1 MIYSV
6 KGTAKGVM
14 KKYIVEAINEQAA
27 KRIVEYAHS
36 IEVDSVEPVGDEIDE
51 CINAMVK
58 VLKADEFRDWL
69 IDRWNY
75 IEENDIYEFEDI
87 MRLYLRG

>member
-6 KGTAKGVM
+6 KGTAKGKT

-36 IEVDSVEPVGDEIDE
+36 IEVDSVEQIGEEIDE
-51 CINAMVK
+51 CINCMVK
-58 VLKADEFRDWL
+58 VLKSDEFRDWL

-75 IEENDIYEFEDI
+75 IVENNIYEFEDI
-87 MRLYLRG
+87 MRFYLRE